1 MPHLTHIN
9 PSFISTAVLES
20 AKVLRMASQA
30 AKTKKDRL
38 TIVRPAEVYWGCSEQ
53 YTAIAQG

>member
-1 MPHLTHIN
+1 
-9 PSFISTAVLES
+9 
-20 AKVLRMASQA
+20 LRMASQA